1 MENINISKSELKKII
16 RETFVDVLSNRKDLI
31 GDAVLEVI
39 EDIGL
44 GRAMDEGR
52 TGEYVNEK
60 DFKKNLQKKLKAT
73 K

>member
-1 MENINISKSELKKII
+1 METIKISKSELKKII

-44 GRAMDEGR
+44 GRAIEDGR
-52 TGEYVNEK
+52 TVEYVDTKE
-60 DFKKNLQKKLKAT
+60 FKKNLDKKLKVLR
-73 K
+73 

>member
-16 RETFVDVLSNRKDLI
+16 KETFVDVLSNRKDLI

-44 GRAMDEGR
+44 GRAIEEGK
-52 TGEYVNEK
+52 TGEYVDVK
-60 DFKKNLQKKLKAT
+60 VFKKNLQKKLKAS